1 MSLPEI
7 FVSYRRDDTGGYAR
21 ALFDHLSER
30 FPDRVFLDWEGIEV
44 GENFIAKLESIGKS
58 CRVLLA
64 LIGKN
69 WLTATDAAGNQRIAQ
84 PADFVHQEIATALQR
99 NIPVIP
105 VLFQGVTIPGQGDLP
120 DSLKSL
126 TACNAVSVTDAN
138 YQSDLERL
146 TRGIEAILGENQATV
161 VHAVRRTNDWTTAT
175 AFGKDVSVEFSFT
188 PKRKQIV
195 WMTVGGIVVVAIVL
209 AVIFYFASGSS

>member
-99 NIPVIP
+99 NIPVI
-105 VLFQGVTIPGQGDLP
+105 D
-120 DSLKSL
+120 
-126 TACNAVSVTDAN
+126 
-138 YQSDLERL
+138 
-146 TRGIEAILGENQATV
+146 
-161 VHAVRRTNDWTTAT
+161 
-175 AFGKDVSVEFSFT
+175 
-188 PKRKQIV
+188 RK
-195 WMTVGGIVVVAIVL
+195 
-209 AVIFYFASGSS
+209 